1 MRKENQ
7 FIKTQQTT
15 QSNTFNES
23 KNKNK
28 PKELLNANENCP
40 FGPTSTRETSK
51 S

>member
-7 FIKTQQTT
+7 NIKT
-15 QSNTFNES
+15 QSNTFNGS

-28 PKELLNANENCP
+28 QKELLNANENCP
-40 FGPTSTRETSK
+40 FGSTSTREISK